1 MRGPVA
7 YPYGCVRD
15 PLWNGAQCREE
26 PISPIALI
34 VRPADVL
41 MAKLL
46 TQGSKR
52 YSTTTCG
59 RRSPIRKDKKKELE
73 MKGHDGR
80 RTMVSDLR

>member
-1 MRGPVA
+1 
-7 YPYGCVRD
+7 
-15 PLWNGAQCREE
+15 
-26 PISPIALI
+26 
-34 VRPADVL
+34 

-73 MKGHDGR
+73 MKGHDGC